1 MTGRAML
8 RRLTIEN
15 YGLIPCAEIAF
26 ADGATMFTGETGS
39 GKTMLL
45 GALGLALGERAGAD
59 AVLRG
64 AGRATVTL
72 AFDPDAALRERFAAD
87 GFALDEGEEATI
99 LREVNET
106 GKSGVRVNGR
116 ASTAAYVREL
126 VGDVADIVG
135 QHDAQR
141 LLAGAY
147 HGELLDRSAGE
158 AARGVRERVSARHAE
173 LQSILKRLDALEG
186 DDRRARQ
193 HCEDARYEA
202 NEIDAARVEVGE
214 DERLSQRRR
223 LLDNAERVAAALRN
237 AGDALASD
245 EGAASSLGTAAV
257 ALESIGDVGS
267 DLRSMAD
274 RAIALQSQT
283 NELATEIARRLDGDE
298 YDAGELDTIN
308 GRLDVLDKLKRKYGG
323 SLEAVLVHAENA
335 RAIVADF
342 ENRDERL
349 TQLQKQRD
357 EAHALLAAD
366 AAALTAARKKAA
378 TTLSKLVATEL
389 RDLAL
394 AGASFDARFETLA
407 EIGADGAERAEFVFA
422 ANAGEPL
429 RPLARVASGGELS
442 RVLLAIVVALA
453 GKRDRTAL
461 IFDEIDTGIGGA
473 TATAVGIRLGRLA
486 REGQVACV
494 THLAQIASWADRH
507 YVLGKHEAKGVTTI
521 SVRELTKP
529 AEREAELARMLSG
542 ETHNIALQH
551 ARKLLAAARQ

>member
-1 MTGRAML
+1 ML
-8 RRLTIEN
+8 RLLTIEN
-15 YGLIPCAEIAF
+15 YGLIPRAEIAF
-26 ADGATMFTGETGS
+26 AEGATMFTGETGS

-45 GALGLALGERAGAD
+45 GALGLALGERAAAD

-64 AGRATVTL
+64 AGRAIVTL
-72 AFDPDAALRERFAAD
+72 AFDPDDAVRERFAAD
-87 GFALDEGEEATI
+87 GFALDDGEEASI
-99 LREVNET
+99 VREVSEA
-106 GKSGVRVNGR
+106 GKSSVRVNGR

-141 LLAGAY
+141 LLAAPY
-147 HGELLDRSAGE
+147 HGELLDRSAGD
-158 AARGVRERVSARHAE
+158 AARGIRERVAARHTE
-173 LQSILKRLDALEG
+173 LQAILKRLDALEG

-193 HCEDARYEA
+193 RCEDARYEA
-202 NEIDAARVEVGE
+202 NEIEATRIEPGE
-214 DERLSQRRR
+214 EERLSQRRR
-223 LLDNAERVAAALRN
+223 LLDNAERVAAALRT
-237 AGDALASD
+237 GGEALSAD

-257 ALESIGDVGS
+257 ALESIGDVGD
-267 DLRSMAD
+267 DLRAMAD
-274 RAIALQSQT
+274 RAIALQSET
-283 NELATEIARRLDGDE
+283 NELATEIARHLDGDE

-323 SLEAVLVHAENA
+323 SLEAVLAHAETA

-349 TQLQKQRD
+349 AQLQGQRD
-357 EAHALLAAD
+357 QTRALLATD
-366 AAALTAARKKAA
+366 AAALTATRKKAA
-378 TTLSKLVATEL
+378 TALSKSVAAEL

-394 AGASFDARFETLA
+394 AGASFDVRFETLA
-407 EIGADGAERAEFVFA
+407 EIGADGAERTEFVFA

-473 TATAVGIRLGRLA
+473 TATAVGLRLGRLS

-507 YVLGKHEAKGVTTI
+507 YVLEKHETKGATTI
-521 SVRELTKP
+521 SVRELAKP

-542 ETHNIALQH
+542 ETHTIALEH
-551 ARKLLAAARQ
+551 ARKLLAGVKR